1 MVGGEIISLGMLAV
15 WNLWNYFLIFHF
27 IWIFLEIQLFF
38 SILVLP
44 SIALNAEK
52 FPENLDFKSKIMAK
66 FFIRS
71 LISLNLK

>member
-15 WNLWNYFLIFHF
+15 WTSWNYFLIFHF

-44 SIALNAEK
+44 SIALNAEN

-66 FFIRS
+66 FLIRS